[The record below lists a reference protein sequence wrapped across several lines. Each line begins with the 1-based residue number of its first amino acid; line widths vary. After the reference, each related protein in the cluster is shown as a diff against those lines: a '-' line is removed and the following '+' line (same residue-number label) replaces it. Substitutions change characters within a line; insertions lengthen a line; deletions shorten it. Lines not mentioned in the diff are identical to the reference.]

1 MSLDE
6 QLSTWIYENI
16 GLNSNPMISN
26 LPYYLGLLPY
36 EIYVI
41 PGMFLAIFVMLF
53 NETAAPLQFHLL
65 PHWFAYSMSIYLKN
79 SIDRVRPGCK
89 GKEQGKR
96 IDPKHC
102 ETEPKLQSFPSGHT
116 VIAFALL
123 MALFLFLFDPTY
135 NASGEKWIFAEGWP
149 RFIIL
154 VVGFVISFN
163 VGLHRIAFGYHHVG
177 DVLLGMF
184 LGIVIGFIS
193 YFMCNKLRGEMWPL
207 NSSSSSSSSVSST
220 SVMDWKEY
228 FMTGMKS
235 SATSSSS
242 SMLDGNVDVFWT
254 GSRIA
259 GCILSL
265 LGIGHFFTKSFSK
278 LSELKH

>member
-1 MSLDE
+1 MDE
-6 QLSTWIYENI
+6 RLSTWIYENI

-26 LPYYLGLLPY
+26 VPYYFGLLPY

-41 PGMFLAIFVMLF
+41 PGMFLALFIMLF
-53 NETAAPLQFHLL
+53 NETATPLQFHLL
-65 PHWFAYSMSIYLKN
+65 PHWFAYSMSVYAKN
-79 SIDRVRPGCK
+79 SINRVRPGCK

-102 ETEPKLQSFPSGHT
+102 ESEPKLQSFPSGHT

-135 NASGEKWIFAEGWP
+135 TASGEKWIFAEGWP

-154 VVGFVISFN
+154 LVGSIISFN

-177 DVLLGMF
+177 DVLLGM
-184 LGIVIGFIS
+184 LMGLVIGFVS
-193 YFMCNKLRGEMWPL
+193 YFMCNHLRGETWPL
-207 NSSSSSSSSVSST
+207 QST
-220 SVMDWKEY
+220 ASTNIIDWKEY
-228 FMTGMKS
+228 FMTGMKTS
-235 SATSSSS
+235 SAPPSPFANH
-242 SMLDGNVDVFWT
+242 LNVFWT
-254 GSRIA
+254 GSRIT
-259 GCILSL
+259 GCMLAL
-265 LGIGHFFTKSFSK
+265 LGIGHFFTKSFGK